1 MTIEKLKELLQIRV
15 DYFEQR
21 LADEAMTAQLK
32 AYTANLGTVPDEVA
46 EPAFWAALG
55 KCRYPKQFL
64 VDWQDA
70 VREIMRKRLPSDAAL
85 WSETMDA
92 AHRISDCYAV
102 HANGG
107 YAGEAKGE
115 RLEAARQI
123 FDGLPAMVQRWA
135 GSPRELCDLVN
146 HNTKSEL
153 NKFTRPG
160 FNKMLANAPL
170 MDLEPAQ
177 SVSLLNPASAAKS
190 ATAARPPDRS
200 NERVH
205 ILTDPV
211 RARKDFTM
219 KKGFEAFK

>member
-1 MTIEKLKELLQIRV
+1 
-15 DYFEQR
+15 
-21 LADEAMTAQLK
+21 
-32 AYTANLGTVPDEVA
+32 
-46 EPAFWAALG
+46 
-55 KCRYPKQFL
+55 
-64 VDWQDA
+64 
-70 VREIMRKRLPSDAAL
+70 
-85 WSETMDA
+85 MDA

-160 FNKMLANAPL
+160 FNRMLANASLQEFRQPEAVPQL
-170 MDLEPAQ
+170 KQNIAPAAQ
-177 SVSLLNPASAAKS
+177 IGPGSK
-190 ATAARPPDRS
+190 TA
-200 NERVH
+200 
-205 ILTDPV
+205 
-211 RARKDFTM
+211 
-219 KKGFEAFK
+219 